1 MSQQKIRAG
10 VSSACFFPKETIEA
24 VRILAGWKIPEIE
37 IFFNSPR
44 ELKAEYVRQL
54 KEICEQAGTKVVSVH
69 PFTSSSEPMYFFT
82 DYPGRFE
89 DGVEIY
95 RHFFGAARELGARYV
110 VFHGDSP
117 FSRIEEKKAFA
128 QLKKTDEIA
137 REEYGVRL
145 IYENVVRCRGKDP
158 DYFAR
163 LKEFYPQ
170 MQFVLD
176 VKQAIR
182 AQRDPVEYLK
192 KLGDSIVHIHI
203 SDSSEQ
209 SDCLPVGKGTMNLQD
224 FLQQLQK
231 TGFQGC
237 ILQELYRESYQ
248 TEQEVLEGY
257 RFLSSL
263 LEKDGQ

>member
-1 MSQQKIRAG
+1 MKQQKIRAG
-10 VSSACFFPKETIEA
+10 VSSACFFPKETMEA

-44 ELKAEYVRQL
+44 ELRAEYIRQL
-54 KEICEQAGTKVVSVH
+54 KEICEQSGTKVVSVH

-95 RHFFGAARELGARYV
+95 RHFFHAAREVGASYV

-117 FSRIEEKKAFA
+117 FSRMEEKKAFG
-128 QLKKTDEIA
+128 QLKRMDEIA
-137 REEYGVRL
+137 REEYGVSL
-145 IYENVVRCRGKDP
+145 LYENVVRCRGKDP

-163 LKEFYPQ
+163 LKEFYPK

-176 VKQAIR
+176 IKQAIR
-182 AQRDPVEYLK
+182 SQKDPAEYLK
-192 KLGDSIVHIHI
+192 KLGNSIAHIHI
-203 SDSSEQ
+203 SDSSAQ
-209 SDCLPVGKGTMNLQD
+209 SDCLPMGKGTMDLKK
-224 FLQQLQK
+224 FLQQLQQV
-231 TGFQGC
+231 GFQGC

-248 TEQEVLEGY
+248 TEQEVLDGY
-257 RFLSSL
+257 RFFSHF
-263 LEKDGQ
+263 LEKEGQ